1 MAQYSY
7 ADIMK
12 MQNDAARRVE
22 EMQKRARSVSGLDEA
37 PAEKPRESGAV
48 TVKAQ
53 PTRVPMPDDYLE
65 KLKSYAGGSALHRD
79 DTSTESAKQ
88 NLRQGVLNLPEIDED
103 RALILSLVL
112 LLAEEN
118 ADETLLL
125 ALLYMLS

>member
-7 ADIMK
+7 SDIMK

-22 EMQKRARSVSGLDEA
+22 EMQKRARSVSGLDEVQN
-37 PAEKPRESGAV
+37 EKPRESGTA
-48 TVKAQ
+48 TVKNQ
-53 PTRVPMPDDYLE
+53 PKRIPMPDDYLE
-65 KLKSYAGGSALHRD
+65 KLKNYAGGSTPRGENTEPAKRD
-79 DTSTESAKQ
+79 E
-88 NLRQGVLNLPEIDED
+88 RRGVLHLPEIDDD

-125 ALLYMLS
+125 ALLYMLA

>member
-37 PAEKPRESGAV
+37 PAEKPHESS
-48 TVKAQ
+48 TTPVKAQ
-53 PTRVPMPDDYLE
+53 PKRIPMPDDYLQ
-65 KLKSYAGGSALHRD
+65 KLKDYAGGSAPRGEN
-79 DTSTESAKQ
+79 TEPVKTDK
-88 NLRQGVLNLPEIDED
+88 RQGMLHLPEIDD
-103 RALILSLVL
+103 DKALILSLVL

-125 ALLYMLS
+125 ALLYMLA

>member
-53 PTRVPMPDDYLE
+53 PTRVPMPDDYLQ
-65 KLKSYAGGSALHRD
+65 KLKDYAGGSAPRGEN
-79 DTSTESAKQ
+79 TEPVKTD
-88 NLRQGVLNLPEIDED
+88 NRQGMLHLPEIDD
-103 RALILSLVL
+103 DKALILSLVL

-125 ALLYMLS
+125 ALLYMLA